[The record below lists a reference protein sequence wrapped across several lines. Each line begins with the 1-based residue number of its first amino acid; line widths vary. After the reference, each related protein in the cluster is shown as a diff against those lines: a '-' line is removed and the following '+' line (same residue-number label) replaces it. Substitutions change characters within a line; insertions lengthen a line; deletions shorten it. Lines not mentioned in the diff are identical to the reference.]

1 MEFRLSEETE
11 LYRSELARWTDKRP
25 IRPGF
30 HLDEWRDFA
39 RRDLLSTQS
48 GESPI
53 ETAVALMEVTRKG
66 LPGPLLDAR
75 LIGDSDDASREL
87 LAAGNVVT
95 AAWRPGAGPSAV
107 GWGAV
112 SDVTVDPSGAVLARG
127 PLPRMVTAYLHP
139 HGWWAGPVPAFPVEP
154 RYARQWLLSGAVLSG
169 LATGSLE
176 LATRYVGQRVQFGRP
191 IGSFQAVQFPLAE
204 CKAATEGLRL
214 MVLDAA
220 WRAAGGRDDA
230 DIAAALLCVAADR
243 VSRFVSDC
251 CQQAHGA
258 SGLANESGLNELTWA
273 ERWVRHGMDVAAARA
288 LVNRRRVMDTSPP
301 PSLVMQGFASS
312 AGAPSTD
319 AGLKS
324 SR

>member
-1 MEFRLSEETE
+1 MDFRLPEETE
-11 LYRSELARWTDKRP
+11 LYRDELARWTDKRP

-39 RRDLLSTQS
+39 RRELLGTQS
-48 GESPI
+48 GESPV

-66 LPGPLLDAR
+66 LPGPLIDAR
-75 LIGDSDDASREL
+75 LIGDKDDASREL

-95 AAWRPGAGPSAV
+95 AAWRPGPGPSAV

-112 SDVTVDPSGAVLARG
+112 SDVTVDASGAVLARG

-139 HGWWAGPVPAFPVEP
+139 HGWLTGPVPAFPSEEGH
-154 RYARQWLLSGAVLSG
+154 ARQWLLSGAVLSG

-176 LATRYVGQRVQFGRP
+176 QATRYVGERVQFGRP
-191 IGSFQAVQFPLAE
+191 IGSFQAVQFPLAQ
-204 CKAATEGLRL
+204 CKASTEGLRL

-220 WRAAGGRDDA
+220 WRAAASRDDA
-230 DIAAALLCVAADR
+230 DIAAALLCIAADR

-251 CQQAHGA
+251 CHQAHGA
-258 SGLANESGLNELTWA
+258 SGLANESGLNELTWGQ
-273 ERWVRHGMDVAAARA
+273 RWVRHGMDVPAARA
-288 LVNRRRVMDTSPP
+288 LVNRRRVTDMSPP
-301 PSLVMQGFASS
+301 PSLVMQGFASL
-312 AGAPSTD
+312 AGVPLTD
-319 AGLKS
+319 ADLES